1 MAELVDAHDS
11 GSCLSNGV
19 EVRVFSSA
27 PVIARVS
34 ECSHDWNTLK
44 LDCYNSVTTKIF
56 QRVPNETKLE
66 LVIRSMVELH
76 RRIVIWGNGG
86 TTQQQIYETE

>member
-1 MAELVDAHDS
+1 MILIYNAEVAELVDAHDS

-44 LDCYNSVTTKIF
+44 LDCYNTVTTKTI
-56 QRVPNETKLE
+56 QKVLNETNLE
-66 LVIRSMVELH
+66 Y
-76 RRIVIWGNGG
+76 N
-86 TTQQQIYETE
+86 